1 MNYREIKLEIENKN
15 LKPIYFL
22 MGEENYYIDLLANHF
37 SNDILNEQEKEF
49 NQITLYGNDINTE
62 QIISE
67 CKQYPIGTN
76 KRLVIIKEAQNLKK
90 IEILDSY
97 IDNPQKST
105 VLVICYKKKSI
116 DKRKKFGKN
125 LTKKCVIFES
135 KKLYDNEV
143 HEWIIK
149 YVKKKGCLIDHNST
163 ALLSDFLGSDL
174 SKLAN
179 ELDKLIILIN
189 QKNISAKE
197 IEQHIGISKDYNI
210 FELQNALANRQ
221 VLKANKIINYFAMNT
236 KNHNIIPIISSL
248 FSFFQK
254 VIIYHQIKNKSV
266 YEIAKDLK
274 INKFFIKQYQIG
286 AIKYNK
292 KQLLNIFKYLKEYD
306 LKSKGVNN
314 KNTSS
319 SALLKELTLK
329 ILNT

>member
-90 IEILDSY
+90 IETLDSY

-105 VLVICYKKKSI
+105 VLVICYKKRSI
-116 DKRKKFGKN
+116 DKRKKFGKI

-254 VIIYHQIKNKSV
+254 VVIYHQIKNKSV

-274 INKFFIKQYQIG
+274 INKFFIKQYQIA

>member
-1 MNYREIKLEIENKN
+1 MNYRDIKLEIENKN
-15 LKPIYFL
+15 LQPIYFL

-49 NQITLYGNDINTE
+49 NQITLYGNDITTE
-62 QIISE
+62 LIISE
-67 CKQYPIGTN
+67 CKQYPIGTD

-90 IEILDSY
+90 IELLDSY

-105 VLVICYKKKSI
+105 SLVICYKKKSL

-125 LTKKCVIFES
+125 VSKKCIIFES

-149 YVKKKGCLIDHNST
+149 YVKKKGCLIDHHST
-163 ALLSDFLGSDL
+163 ALLSDSLGSNL

-189 QKNISAKE
+189 QKKITVKE
-197 IEQHIGISKDYNI
+197 IEQHIGISKDYNV
-210 FELQNALANRQ
+210 FELQNTLANRE
-221 VLKANKIINYFAMNT
+221 VLKANKIINYFSQNP

-248 FSFFQK
+248 FLFFQK
-254 VIIYHQIKNKSV
+254 VIIYHQIKNKSA
-266 YEIAKDLK
+266 YEVAKELK
-274 INKFFIKQYQIG
+274 INKFFIKQYQI
-286 AIKYNK
+286 AANKYNK
-292 KQLLNIFKYLKEYD
+292 KQLFKIFNYLKEYD

-314 KNTSS
+314 KNTTS

>member
-1 MNYREIKLEIENKN
+1 MNYRDIKLEIENKD

-49 NQITLYGNDINTE
+49 NQITLYGNDITTE

-125 LTKKCVIFES
+125 LTKKCAIFES

-149 YVKKKGCLIDHNST
+149 YVKEKDCLIDHNST
-163 ALLSDFLGSDL
+163 ALLSDSLGSDL

-189 QKNISAKE
+189 QKNISVKE

-221 VLKANKIINYFAMNT
+221 VLKANKIINYFAKNT
-236 KNHNIIPIISSL
+236 KNHNIIPIVSSL
-248 FSFFQK
+248 FLFF
-254 VIIYHQIKNKSV
+254 
-266 YEIAKDLK
+266 
-274 INKFFIKQYQIG
+274 
-286 AIKYNK
+286 K
-292 KQLLNIFKYLKEYD
+292 KLLYITK
-306 LKSKGVNN
+306 
-314 KNTSS
+314 
-319 SALLKELTLK
+319 
-329 ILNT
+329 